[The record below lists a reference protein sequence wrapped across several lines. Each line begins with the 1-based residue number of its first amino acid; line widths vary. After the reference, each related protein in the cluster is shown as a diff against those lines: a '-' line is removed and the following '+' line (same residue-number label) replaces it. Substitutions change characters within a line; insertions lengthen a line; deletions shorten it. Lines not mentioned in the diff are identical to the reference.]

1 MSRFE
6 PYVPEPFTPAE
17 EKLIALSDEMLVL
30 ANGADVAIK
39 TLVEAAYDAW
49 DQANP
54 NEPPIREVLA
64 RLAQTGR
71 EARERCNLLNSEASG
86 SRLERERSKQGSFA
100 ARRRRR
106 RSARPTIS
114 RREDGVTILDYGQET
129 P

>member
-30 ANGADVAIK
+30 AQGADVAIK

-49 DQANP
+49 DAANP

-86 SRLERERSKQGSFA
+86 SRLERERSKQSSLG

-106 RSARPTIS
+106 RAARPTIS

>member
-1 MSRFE
+1 MSTN
-6 PYVPEPFTPAE
+6 YVPEPFTPQE

-30 ANGADVAIK
+30 ADGADVAIK
-39 TLVEAAYDAW
+39 TLIEAAYDAW
-49 DQANP
+49 DAANP
-54 NEPPIREVLA
+54 NEPPIREVMA
-64 RLAQTGR
+64 RLAKTAS

>member
-17 EKLIALSDEMLVL
+17 EKLIAMSDEMLVL
-30 ANGADVAIK
+30 AQGADLAAK

-49 DQANP
+49 DAAHP

-64 RLAQTGR
+64 RLAHTAT
-71 EARERCNLLNSEASG
+71 EARERCNTLNSQASG
-86 SRLERERSKQGSFA
+86 SRLERERSKQGSLG

-106 RSARPTIS
+106 RAARPTIG

>member
-1 MSRFE
+1 MTTTSSSSSG
-6 PYVPEPFTPAE
+6 YVPEPFTPAE

-30 ANGADVAIK
+30 AQGADLAAK

-49 DQANP
+49 DAANP
-54 NEPPIREVLA
+54 NEPPIRDVLA
-64 RLAQTGR
+64 RLAQTSR

-86 SRLERERSKQGSFA
+86 SRLERERSKSGSYA

-106 RSARPTIS
+106 WRKNNW
-114 RREDGVTILDYGQET
+114 QET